1 MYGETMTTER
11 NDLRFNDSH
20 KNSLLQP
27 EEYLD
32 CIHCGL
38 CLSSCPTFT
47 ELGLEM
53 DSPRGRIYLMRAN
66 AEDRLS
72 ISENFVKHIELC
84 LGCRACETACP
95 STVHYGKMLENAR
108 WRINASIKKS
118 SLERHVYHIV
128 FDELIPKHKNL
139 GLLFRLLRWYQ
150 KSGIEWLM
158 KYTPLR
164 SLLPKRFR
172 EMVSLLPPLPS
183 PHVRTLL
190 KESMPAEGEVRH
202 KVGLLRGCIADY
214 MFSHVNLATARVL
227 QKNGCEIIVPSDQ
240 KCCGALHLHSGYIE
254 EGKEL
259 ARRNI
264 EVFEKT
270 GVEVIVV
277 NASGCGAA
285 MKEYDQLLK
294 DDPLFAE
301 RAKAFSAKVKD
312 ITEFLVEID
321 AVPAQSPLKKKVVY
335 HDACHLAH
343 GQKIRTQ
350 PRDVLKKLAGVDIVP
365 LNESEF
371 CCGSAGT
378 YNILHPE
385 MSNRLLERK
394 TQNIIAANGDIVAT
408 GNPGCLI
415 QIQAGLRQQGK
426 NIPVVHTIELLD
438 IAYRNG
444 EK

>member
-1 MYGETMTTER
+1 MTTER
-11 NDLRFNDSH
+11 NNINLTDSPI
-20 KNSLLQP
+20 NLLLQP

-38 CLSSCPTFT
+38 CLSSCPTFS

-66 AEDRLS
+66 AENRLG
-72 ISENFVKHIELC
+72 ISENFVKHIDLC

-108 WRINASIKKS
+108 WRINSATKKS
-118 SLERHVYHIV
+118 TLERHAYHIV

-139 GLLFRLLRWYQ
+139 GLLFGFLWWYQ

-158 KYTPLR
+158 KNTPLR

-172 EMVSLLPPLPS
+172 NMVSLLPPLPS
-183 PHVRTLL
+183 PHMRSLL
-190 KESMPAEGEVRH
+190 KEVMPAEGEVRH

-227 QKNGCEIIVPSDQ
+227 QKNGCEIIIPSDQ
-240 KCCGALHLHSGYIE
+240 KCCGSLHLHSGYIR
-254 EGKEL
+254 EGKDL

-264 EVFEKT
+264 EVFEKA
-270 GVEVIVV
+270 GVEAIIV
-277 NASGCGAA
+277 NSAGCGAA
-285 MKEYDQLLK
+285 MKEYDQLFV

-301 RAKAFSAKVKD
+301 RAKVFSSKVKD
-312 ITEFLVEID
+312 ITEYLVEID
-321 AVPAQSPLKKKVVY
+321 AMPAQSPLNKRVVY

-350 PRDVLKKLAGVDIVP
+350 PRDVLKRLTGVEVIP

-394 TQNIIAANGDIVAT
+394 TKNIIAANGDMVAT

-415 QIQAGLRQQGK
+415 QIQAGLRQQRN

-444 EK
+444 EKG